1 MLRLAIVA
9 LMFLVSSARAAQF
22 EAASFTLGN
31 GLQVVVLPSHRAPIV
46 TQMVWY
52 KVGAADEPRG
62 TSGIAHFLEHLMFK
76 GTEAVPPGAFSRIIA
91 QNGGRDNAFT
101 AHDYTAFYQN
111 VAADRLE
118 LVMKLE
124 ADRMTGLVLDD
135 KVVLPEREVIL
146 EERRTR
152 IDNNPQALLN
162 EAINAGLFLHHPY
175 RIPVIGWEHEMHALS
190 TADALA
196 FYHSWYAPN
205 NAVLVI
211 AGDVEVAKVKELA
224 EKYYGP
230 VTPHEIPPR
239 HRVSEPPKVAATR
252 LVMKSS
258 RAASPNWSRS
268 YQAPSYRSG
277 KSEYAYAL
285 EVLDEVMGGGATS
298 RLYKSL
304 VVDKG
309 LALNAGAY
317 YSPGALDI
325 ATFGFYATPRKGV
338 SVADLEAA
346 IEGEIRKVLEEGLT
360 SEEVERAKRHM
371 RAEAVFE
378 RDSLDGPARIVGAA
392 LVVGE
397 TLEDVQAWPERI
409 GAVTL
414 KEVNDAAH
422 FVLHDETA
430 ATGVLLPD
438 EGVP

>member
-1 MLRLAIVA
+1 
-9 LMFLVSSARAAQF
+9 
-22 EAASFTLGN
+22 
-31 GLQVVVLPSHRAPIV
+31 
-46 TQMVWY
+46 
-52 KVGAADEPRG
+52 
-62 TSGIAHFLEHLMFK
+62 
-76 GTEAVPPGAFSRIIA
+76 
-91 QNGGRDNAFT
+91 
-101 AHDYTAFYQN
+101 
-111 VAADRLE
+111 
-118 LVMKLE
+118 
-124 ADRMTGLVLDD
+124 
-135 KVVLPEREVIL
+135 
-146 EERRTR
+146 
-152 IDNNPQALLN
+152 
-162 EAINAGLFLHHPY
+162 
-175 RIPVIGWEHEMHALS
+175 MHALS